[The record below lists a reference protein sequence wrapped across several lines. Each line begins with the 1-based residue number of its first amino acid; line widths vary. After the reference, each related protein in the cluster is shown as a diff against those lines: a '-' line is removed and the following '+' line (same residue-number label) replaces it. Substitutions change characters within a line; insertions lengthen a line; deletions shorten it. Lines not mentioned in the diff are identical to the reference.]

1 MQMGNGGHEPRMKTM
16 RRTDNDADMNTDNDQ
31 QGKPGPQAGVTE
43 PSAPGVGLRSKIN
56 AIFVALTGI
65 VLAILTALEIDATR
79 SSVREEMEASSRIAT
94 HLLIRIS
101 QIYAMGDLGNLAA
114 FLDATGRVR
123 ANDITLYDAEGKVLH
138 TSPASRYKTG
148 RDAPDWYAALI
159 MPPASPRVIPL
170 NGARLVV
177 APDPSRAV
185 LDGWDNLKHLLIVG
199 VILFLVADAL
209 VIWLIS
215 RWLAPLEVIR
225 RGLAKMAAGEHNY
238 RLPALPG
245 KEAGEIGKAFNR
257 MADAVEENIQV
268 RHASAEASARLK
280 AQREF
285 TQMLNCRI
293 EEERAS
299 LARELHDELGQS
311 LTAIRSITKSMLQHP
326 DVAGRTIEMSV
337 RMLFDTAGAM
347 SDAMHRMIPRLR
359 PLQLDDMGLM
369 DAVRDLAADFQVKHP
384 AIRIELHCENEIPH
398 LPDMLEISIY
408 RIVQE
413 ALTNV
418 ARHAGATRVDLRL
431 DLQEKDLHLRIAD
444 NGSGDAMSLD
454 RPGHYGV
461 RGMRERA
468 EALGGNIAFGRA
480 KEGGLEIVVV
490 IPVKEALV

>member
-1 MQMGNGGHEPRMKTM
+1 MDTNIEYQ
-16 RRTDNDADMNTDNDQ
+16 A
-31 QGKPGPQAGVTE
+31 KPGPETAAHAGYT
-43 PSAPGVGLRSKIN
+43 PGISLRAKIN

-94 HLLIRIS
+94 HLLARIS
-101 QIYAMGDLGNLAA
+101 QIYAMGDLENLAA
-114 FLDATGRVR
+114 FLHATGRVR
-123 ANDITLYDAEGKVLH
+123 ANDITLYDAAGKVLH
-138 TSPASRYKTG
+138 ASPPSAYKPG
-148 RDAPDWYAALI
+148 RNAPEWYAALI

-185 LDGWDNLKHLLIVG
+185 LDGWDNLKQMLVAGIL
-199 VILFLVADAL
+199 LFLAADLL
-209 VIWLIS
+209 VIWLVG
-215 RWLAPLEVIR
+215 RWLAPLDVIR
-225 RGLAKMAAGEHNY
+225 RGLAKMAAGKHDC
-238 RLPALPG
+238 RLPVLSG
-245 KEAGEIGKAFNR
+245 KEADEIGRAFNR

-268 RHASAEASARLK
+268 RHASAEASARLA

-311 LTAIRSITKSMLQHP
+311 LTAIRSISKSMLQHP
-326 DVAGRTIEMSV
+326 DVKGRPIEASIQ
-337 RMLFDTAGAM
+337 MLFDTAGAM

-359 PLQLDDMGLM
+359 PLQLDDMGLI
-369 DAVRDLAADFQVKHP
+369 DAVRDLAADFQVTHP
-384 AIRIELHCENEIPH
+384 HIRIDLHCEGAIPH
-398 LPDMLEISIY
+398 LPDMLEISAY

-413 ALTNV
+413 ALTNI
-418 ARHAGATRVDLRL
+418 ARHAGASRVDLRMAL
-431 DLQEKDLHLRIAD
+431 KDNALQLRIAD
-444 NGSGDAMSLD
+444 NGAGAAASLD

-468 EALGGNIAFGRA
+468 EALGGNIHFGKA

-490 IPVKEALV
+490 IPVQEALA

>member
-1 MQMGNGGHEPRMKTM
+1 
-16 RRTDNDADMNTDNDQ
+16 MNKYQ
-31 QGKPGPQAGVTE
+31 EKPGPEA
-43 PSAPGVGLRSKIN
+43 SAPRARAQGMSLRNKIN

-101 QIYAMGDLGNLAA
+101 QIYAMGDLANLAA

-123 ANDITLYDAEGKVLH
+123 ANDITLYDAAGKVLH

-159 MPPASPRVIPL
+159 MPPASPRIIPL

-185 LDGWDNLKHLLIVG
+185 LDGWDNLKHLLIAG
-199 VILFLVADAL
+199 VVLFLVADVL
-209 VIWLIS
+209 VIWLVGC
-215 RWLAPLEVIR
+215 WLAPLEVIR
-225 RGLAKMAAGEHNY
+225 RGLAKMAAGEHNH
-238 RLPALPG
+238 RLPALRG
-245 KEAGEIGKAFNR
+245 KEAGEIGTAFNR

-311 LTAIRSITKSMLQHP
+311 LTAIRSITKSMLPHP
-326 DVAGRTIEMSV
+326 EVKGRTIEMSV
-337 RMLFDTAGAM
+337 QMLFDTAGAM

-359 PLQLDDMGLM
+359 PLQLDDMGLI

-384 AIRIELHCENEIPH
+384 AIRVDLHGDAQIPH
-398 LPDMLEISIY
+398 LPDMLEISAY

-418 ARHAGATRVDLRL
+418 ARHAGASRVDLRL
-431 DLQEKDLHLRIAD
+431 AIHERNLHIRIAD
-444 NGSGDAMSLD
+444 NGNGDAMSLD

-468 EALGGNIAFGRA
+468 EALGGSIAFGRA
-480 KEGGLEIVVV
+480 REGGLEIVVV
-490 IPVKEALV
+490 FPVTEGTV